1 MLRKLI
7 KRAIAQTGIYYCKR
21 QYLPMGIDWHQ
32 DIKRSLERAGEP
44 RSIQNILDVG
54 ANVGQT
60 TIELR
65 KAFPCGTIHAFE
77 PVGSTFR
84 ELLQNVGRMPKVHC
98 HQLALCDQRGTA
110 SMVVGNNSLLGHL
123 SVDPANEILASQ
135 DLESVTTE
143 TVDNF
148 CLGHKISFVDL
159 LKIDVQGAELAVL
172 KGASGLL
179 QSGRVGFVFIE
190 VGFESS
196 DTTTTFFPKIV
207 NFLNAYGFGLCA
219 LYDYCHLRPPEYEH
233 EGILPFFGNALFCNR
248 EDVK

>member
-1 MLRKLI
+1 MLRNLI
-7 KRAIAQTGIYYCKR
+7 KNAIAQTGIYYCKR

-110 SMVVGNNSLLGHL
+110 LWLWVTIPFWGTYLWTPRMKSWRVKTL
-123 SVDPANEILASQ
+123 SP
-135 DLESVTTE
+135 
-143 TVDNF
+143 
-148 CLGHKISFVDL
+148 
-159 LKIDVQGAELAVL
+159 
-172 KGASGLL
+172 
-179 QSGRVGFVFIE
+179 
-190 VGFESS
+190 
-196 DTTTTFFPKIV
+196 
-207 NFLNAYGFGLCA
+207 
-219 LYDYCHLRPPEYEH
+219 
-233 EGILPFFGNALFCNR
+233 
-248 EDVK
+248 